1 LVRDV
6 PKTLHLQA
14 TTLARLA
21 FMNVIKS
28 SSVAAR
34 LSVGFAALLGLLL
47 LATAAGL
54 HGLRSVHSAA
64 QTALS
69 SDVLRAQAVADIRI
83 LILTARR
90 FEKDSFINLDAP
102 EKHAGYKKKWQANQ
116 TALTQRIEAAQ
127 GMTLSE
133 EDSAALKLIASS
145 AQEYGKGFDT
155 TLAQI
160 AGGVIGT
167 AEDANRSFEKFK
179 QSVHTMESTS
189 AAMNERAIKAVQ
201 AISKPLETQYQ
212 RTALVQAALAAVSL
226 VVAGVLGW
234 LISRSI
240 TRQLGGEPSYATEVV
255 QRIAHGDLS
264 HSVKSSD
271 ARHGTQQPANQRS
284 LLFAVDQMQTQLVE
298 MVNNI
303 RNSSSSIASA
313 SNQIASGNA
322 DLVQRGDQQG
332 ANLQQTAASMEE
344 LSTTVKRNADTA
356 LHASELARGAS
367 AQASEGGELV
377 GRAVLAM
384 QEISQSAKKIS
395 EITSVIDSI
404 AFQTNILALNAAVEA
419 ARAGEQGRGFAVVAS
434 EVRTLAQRAASA
446 SKEIKLLIDTSV
458 EQVASGSAHV
468 QNAGNTMTRIVESVH
483 TVAELIAEISRAT
496 QEQNVGITQVS
507 STMVELDR
515 ATQQNNAVVEQSSSA
530 STSLRQEAEKLV
542 SLVSLFK
549 LQANVESEGNGAP
562 AIQSPRLAL
571 A

>member
-6 PKTLHLQA
+6 PNTLHLQA

-116 TALTQRIEAAQ
+116 TALTKRIEAAQ

-145 AQEYGKGFDT
+145 AQEYGKGFDA

-201 AISKPLETQYQ
+201 AISQPLETQYQ
-212 RTALVQAALAAVSL
+212 RTALVQAALAAISL

-255 QRIAHGDLS
+255 QRIARGDLS
-264 HSVKSSD
+264 HAVKSSD
-271 ARHGTQQPANQRS
+271 ARHGTQQPASQRS

-313 SNQIASGNA
+313 SNQIASGNGSQDVA
-322 DLVQRGDQQG
+322 ALVHQPQRRGQHQ
-332 ANLQQTAASMEE
+332 
-344 LSTTVKRNADTA
+344 RA
-356 LHASELARGAS
+356 LT
-367 AQASEGGELV
+367 LV
-377 GRAVLAM
+377 G
-384 QEISQSAKKIS
+384 
-395 EITSVIDSI
+395 
-404 AFQTNILALNAAVEA
+404 ALPDG
-419 ARAGEQGRGFAVVAS
+419 ARQAPVGGQVEQGQAQQHHPQHHAVR
-434 EVRTLAQRAASA
+434 VRRHDLAPPGQCVD
-446 SKEIKLLIDTSV
+446 L
-458 EQVASGSAHV
+458 
-468 QNAGNTMTRIVESVH
+468 AGV
-483 TVAELIAEISRAT
+483 
-496 QEQNVGITQVS
+496 
-507 STMVELDR
+507 
-515 ATQQNNAVVEQSSSA
+515 
-530 STSLRQEAEKLV
+530 
-542 SLVSLFK
+542 
-549 LQANVESEGNGAP
+549 
-562 AIQSPRLAL
+562 
-571 A
+571 